1 MIKQLIKLAN
11 HLDKK
16 GLRKEADYLDLV
28 IKRIAESQETLQSDV
43 SGPSHSNAVDEEWEQ
58 LNAFYQGV
66 ISHDKW
72 KSLTPERRIE
82 YVKSLESSPTLNTK
96 LKLKLPPNKVQKF
109 FINLK
114 NRLLGKKASYNGNK
128 VQYYKDSQNNIY
140 AKDTSEEYMWN
151 GDSWQSGSVPSGS
164 SRLGAIEAMKSN
176 NIPKL

>member
-28 IKRIAESQETLQSDV
+28 I
-43 SGPSHSNAVDEEWEQ
+43 
-58 LNAFYQGV
+58 
-66 ISHDKW
+66 
-72 KSLTPERRIE
+72 
-82 YVKSLESSPTLNTK
+82 
-96 LKLKLPPNKVQKF
+96 
-109 FINLK
+109 INLK